1 MAFEHLGGQIMTDS
15 NGTNYIISD
24 YFSVIY
30 PGESHPE
37 VYLWKDI
44 DSARIDDSG
53 IAIHAGGK
61 TYRIPANSFE
71 TRAQFN
77 AAKTILLSAAAATD
91 IPCDMPR
98 DILPDKRLYTSCDIP
113 SNAVFAKGDYNPKEL
128 KSSMLSMVTG
138 KVGRLLWCVG
148 ILAFAAAIVL
158 FQLLIGFAED
168 NWWYLGMGG
177 FFCGVGA
184 VVLAYLVMLTVS
196 HLKYSPLIKSCMDH
210 PGMLTFAVCPLG
222 ISVIEESVYSPHELI
237 RFGMNDSYTETASM
251 FIVMRKNT
259 PLAWIPKSLFDGG
272 TQARIEQYLEL
283 GTGDK

>member
-1 MAFEHLGGQIMTDS
+1 
-15 NGTNYIISD
+15 
-24 YFSVIY
+24 
-30 PGESHPE
+30 
-37 VYLWKDI
+37 
-44 DSARIDDSG
+44 
-53 IAIHAGGK
+53 
-61 TYRIPANSFE
+61 
-71 TRAQFN
+71 
-77 AAKTILLSAAAATD
+77 
-91 IPCDMPR
+91 MPR

-138 KVGRLLWCVG
+138 KVGRLLWGVG

-184 VVLAYLVMLTVS
+184 VVLAYLVMLAVS
-196 HLKYSPLIKSCMDH
+196 HLKYAPLIKSSMDH

-222 ISVIEESVYSPHELI
+222 ISVTEESVYSPHELI
-237 RFGMNDSYTETASM
+237 RFGINDSYVETASM

-272 TQARIEQYLEL
+272 EQAKIEQFPSRFCLFTPYLRE
-283 GTGDK
+283 